1 MLGEYSDDEEY
12 SDPERVQLT
21 SEADPRHVF
30 GHYLVDLH
38 EKEPDLVA
46 DCIKGMIVNN
56 ERILSVKGLDYFDLE
71 YLDSLA
77 WDLRD
82 KYELERQLEDSFIDG
97 KIKEKILLDNDLLD
111 EYQALKDEVFK
122 DEDSRNDYFESVAE
136 QLNQY

>member
-1 MLGEYSDDEEY
+1 MNKMEKWTMVVNEFVQLCQRYKVPTPKFEYSDDEEY

-56 ERILSVKGLDYFDLE
+56 ERFLSVKGLDYFD
-71 YLDSLA
+71 
-77 WDLRD
+77 RD
-82 KYELERQLEDSFIDG
+82 DFKWWTKWLNPV
-97 KIKEKILLDNDLLD
+97 KEEKGLL
-111 EYQALKDEVFK
+111 
-122 DEDSRNDYFESVAE
+122 
-136 QLNQY
+136 